1 MSHGHT
7 TNHHGSDGL
16 AFDPT
21 DPHGATHHE
30 HVIIP
35 RRTLMNV
42 LLVLLFFTLL
52 TVGLSRAEVWAA
64 DFFNVVIPQWVNVAI
79 AMSIATVKGL
89 LVLLFFM
96 QLKYDNKLNAII
108 FSNCIFAV
116 GLFLF
121 FSMIDLG
128 NRGVIYDWK
137 KGEIAVGG
145 TGGISRGSG
154 DSKETVTGG
163 VVNFAREKYLAEWG
177 PEKFDRIK
185 ASVKHEHA
193 HHAAAQ
199 HAQLQP
205 RRPRLNGR
213 ALHNRAR
220 GSARPRRRQP
230 RPSGARRARR
240 RRQARAGSR
249 PRRAQGICAQGSRAR
264 RPLKSRPAP
273 AARSAL
279 ADARRPPM
287 TAAPTSRAPDAP
299 APPRRP
305 IARRAPRSPPR
316 RGFARAP
323 RCVLLVHG
331 RARQQRA
338 LGQDPPGLHEGQ

>member
-1 MSHGHT
+1 MSHGHS

-16 AFDPT
+16 TFDPT

-128 NRGVIYDWK
+128 NRGVIYEWK

-145 TGGISRGSG
+145 TGGVSRGSG

-163 VVNFAREKYLAEWG
+163 VVKFAREKYLAEWG
-177 PEKFDRIK
+177 PEKFERIK

-193 HHAAAQ
+193 HHAAAST
-199 HAQLQP
+199 P
-205 RRPRLNGR
+205 NSSR
-213 ALHNRAR
+213 AVR
-220 GSARPRRRQP
+220 GST
-230 RPSGARRARR
+230 GAL
-240 RRQARAGSR
+240 STT
-249 PRRAQGICAQGSRAR
+249 
-264 RPLKSRPAP
+264 AP
-273 AARSAL
+273 ADHHGHSADSHGE
-279 ADARRPPM
+279 AGH
-287 TAAPTSRAPDAP
+287 DAP
-299 APPRRP
+299 ADAGKP
-305 IARRAPRSPPR
+305 APGS
-316 RGFARAP
+316 GHDAP
-323 RCVLLVHG
+323 KE
-331 RARQQRA
+331 AA
-338 LGQDPPGLHEGQ
+338 PGGH